1 MCPDCQ
7 KSKVTS
13 LEPFIS
19 KFCNYSN
26 DICERGLLYDY
37 IGLLSYEKKGE
48 MIYLEHGVKI
58 PRQTTY
64 YHESNF
70 SEAFLKRQEKMN
82 AKLLKQK
89 GIKPT
94 GYYNYDGV
102 RQDRAFSPITSVK
115 FFNLKDFNPC
125 CLGFPPSKFLSW

>member
-1 MCPDCQ
+1 MIYVKEDCYMIILDCYPM
-7 KSKVTS
+7 K
-13 LEPFIS
+13 
-19 KFCNYSN
+19 
-26 DICERGLLYDY
+26 
-37 IGLLSYEKKGE
+37 KKGE

-94 GYYNYDGV
+94 GYYNYDGQYPHINGEQYV
-102 RQDRAFSPITSVK
+102 RLEVIDAINFLPINELLLHKKDFDKNVVEAFSRFITGK
-115 FFNLKDFNPC
+115 FAKRSINN
-125 CLGFPPSKFLSW
+125 